1 MHARTHECTWSA
13 CLQRG
18 SGIRAPHLLC
28 ILGLGRERARELADV
43 AVTYFWH
50 FFKLPL
56 YCVERRYNASHRSM
70 LRLHEAVVPGIGLKL
85 EYDRETRN
93 GVYVGG
99 GLDWL
104 TPFSIFTG
112 ISVVV
117 LYAALGCGWLIYKTG
132 DDLQDRMFKLMP
144 KLIIALLIILGAV
157 SIYTPLTHPQI
168 AERWFSQPQFTYF
181 MPVPVL
187 VLLFTWLALRACKR
201 RSELGPFTYMLV
213 LVFLAYTGF
222 LISLWP
228 YIIPPSVTIWQA
240 AAHENSQ
247 LFALIGALIL
257 IPIIV
262 IYTGMSY
269 WVFRHK
275 VRVGDDGYH

>member
-1 MHARTHECTWSA
+1 
-13 CLQRG
+13 
-18 SGIRAPHLLC
+18 
-28 ILGLGRERARELADV
+28 
-43 AVTYFWH
+43 
-50 FFKLPL
+50 
-56 YCVERRYNASHRSM
+56 
-70 LRLHEAVVPGIGLKL
+70 
-85 EYDRETRN
+85 
-93 GVYVGG
+93 
-99 GLDWL
+99 
-104 TPFSIFTG
+104 
-112 ISVVV
+112 
-117 LYAALGCGWLIYKTG
+117 
-132 DDLQDRMFKLMP
+132 
-144 KLIIALLIILGAV
+144 
-157 SIYTPLTHPQI
+157 
-168 AERWFSQPQFTYF
+168 

>member
-1 MHARTHECTWSA
+1 M
-13 CLQRG
+13 
-18 SGIRAPHLLC
+18 
-28 ILGLGRERARELADV
+28 ILGA
-43 AVTYFWH
+43 YIQ
-50 FFKLPL
+50 
-56 YCVERRYNASHRSM
+56 
-70 LRLHEAVVPGIGLKL
+70 GI
-85 EYDRETRN
+85 ETRN

-144 KLIIALLIILGAV
+144 KLIMALLIILGAV